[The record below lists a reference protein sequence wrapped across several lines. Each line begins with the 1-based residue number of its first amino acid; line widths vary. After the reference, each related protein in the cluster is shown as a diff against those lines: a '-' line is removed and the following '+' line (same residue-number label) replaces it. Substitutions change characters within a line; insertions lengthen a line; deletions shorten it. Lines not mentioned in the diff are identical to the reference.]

1 MSSTPEVP
9 IANPPLSSEERAA
22 VDSLTENELESI
34 DACILSH
41 CSDRFLKVAR
51 IMSRTERELGERFPK
66 LSYIFY
72 TLRLQHLVDAGYLDA
87 AGNLSFMRFSEVRL
101 AHQKT

>member
-1 MSSTPEVP
+1 MPSSPETP

-22 VDSLTENELESI
+22 VDSLTENDLQSI
-34 DACILSH
+34 DACILRH

-51 IMSRTERELGERFPK
+51 IMIRTERELAERFPR

-72 TLRLQHLVDAGYLDA
+72 TLRLQHLVAVGCLDA
-87 AGNLSFMRFSEVRL
+87 AGDLSLMRFSEVRL
-101 AHQKT
+101 AHPKT